1 MVSGQ
6 TEIAGYKPN
15 CICPV
20 TKKKKA
26 VYMSTYIHLYV
37 FSDSVHQ

>member
-15 CICPV
+15 CICLV
-20 TKKKKA
+20 TKKKA
-26 VYMSTYIHLYV
+26 VYMSTYIHLYA